1 MQHLPVTPSCQ
12 GQPLYTGSKDY
23 TVRGHEYT
31 RYRLEVTDSEAFPD
45 EMFAPAPHLP
55 PCGLN
60 HNSSRTWVSIYDN
73 DDIYLYGFC
82 AFDSSDD
89 LDRLWF
95 AVPKGTS
102 PPDSVHIVLN
112 DRECNITYTSN
123 LVALSK

>member
-45 EMFAPAPHLP
+45 EMFAPA